1 MSAPHPPLTRG
12 RLVRVLGALTLLLA
26 AAALLAPLVGSAH
39 VDLRTALSGA
49 DATGRAI
56 LLHARLPRV
65 VAAIL
70 AGGTLAVVGVTL
82 QAVLRNP
89 LAEPYTLGVSG
100 GGALAASLCIAFGLD
115 AVLPAGTTLPVASMA
130 GSMGTMW
137 IVERL
142 ARGRGAL
149 SPGVLLLAGVGM
161 GVVASAGILL
171 ALHVADPLGGARVLR
186 WLMGGLDVAAWDLPA
201 VAGPVALL
209 AIVPILARGHTLNLL
224 SAGDET
230 AAALGV
236 DVARTTRRLYLAA
249 SIATGAVVA
258 IVGPIG
264 FVGLVVPHA
273 LRRALGPDHRLLVP
287 ASALGGATFLLVCD
301 TATRVA
307 FPASEPPVGV
317 VTALIGGPTLLALLL
332 RERRAALL

>member
-1 MSAPHPPLTRG
+1 MRAPPPPITTG
-12 RLVRVLGALTLLLA
+12 RLVRVLGVLGLALA
-26 AAALLAPLVGSAH
+26 AGTIVSPLVGSAE
-39 VDLRTALSGA
+39 VDLWRALSGA
-49 DATGRAI
+49 DATARAI
-56 LLHARLPRV
+56 LLQARLPRI
-65 VAAIL
+65 VAALL

-82 QAVLRNP
+82 QAVLKNP

-100 GGALAASLCIAFGLD
+100 GGALAAALSIAFGLD

-130 GSMGTMW
+130 GSLGTMA

-149 SPGVLLLAGVGM
+149 SPGVLLLAGVGI

-171 ALHVADPLGGARVLR
+171 SLHVADPMAGARVLR
-186 WLMGGLDVAAWDLPA
+186 WLMGGLDVAGWELVA
-201 VAGPVALL
+201 VASPVALVAL
-209 AIVPILARGHTLNLL
+209 VPMLARAHVLNLL

-230 AAALGV
+230 ASALGV
-236 DVARTTRRLYLAA
+236 DVPRTTRRLYFAA

-273 LRRALGPDHRLLVP
+273 LRRVLGPDHRLLAP
-287 ASALGGATFLLVCD
+287 AAALGGALFLLVCD
-301 TATRVA
+301 TATRWA

-317 VTALIGGPTLLALLL
+317 VTALIGGPTLLVLLL

>member
-1 MSAPHPPLTRG
+1 VRPALPPLTTG
-12 RLVRVLGALTLLLA
+12 RLLKVLAGLGLVLA
-26 AAALLAPLVGSAH
+26 GAALVSPLVGSAQ
-39 VDLRTALSGA
+39 VDLWAALSGA
-49 DATGRAI
+49 DRTGRAI
-56 LLHARLPRV
+56 LLHARLPRI
-65 VAAIL
+65 VAAVL

-100 GGALAASLCIAFGLD
+100 GGALAASLSIAFGLD
-115 AVLPAGTTLPVASMA
+115 ALLPAGATLPVASMV
-130 GSMGTMW
+130 GSLTTMW

-161 GVVASAGILL
+161 GVIASAGILL

-201 VAGPVALL
+201 VAGPVAVL
-209 AIVPILARGHTLNLL
+209 ALVPIVRRGHTLNLL

-236 DVARTTRRLYLAA
+236 DVPRTTRRLYLAS

-258 IVGPIG
+258 VVGPIG

-287 ASALGGATFLLVCD
+287 ASALGGAFFLLVCD
-301 TATRVA
+301 TATRLA
-307 FPASEPPVGV
+307 FPSSEPPVGV
-317 VTALIGGPTLLALLL
+317 VTALIGGPSLLVLLL

>member
-1 MSAPHPPLTRG
+1 MRPAHPPLTRA
-12 RLVRVLGALTLLLA
+12 RLARVVLTLGIVLA
-26 AAALLAPLVGSAH
+26 GAALLSPLVGSAH
-39 VDLRTALSGA
+39 VDLGRALSGA
-49 DATGRAI
+49 DRAGRAI
-56 LLHARLPRV
+56 LLYARLPRV

-100 GGALAASLCIAFGLD
+100 GGALAASLAIAFGLD
-115 AVLPAGTTLPVASMA
+115 ALLPAGVTLPVASMA
-130 GSMGTMW
+130 GSLGTMW

-142 ARGRGAL
+142 ARGKGAL

-161 GVVASAGILL
+161 GVIASAGILL

-201 VAGPVALL
+201 IAGPVA
-209 AIVPILARGHTLNLL
+209 ILALVPVVRRGHVLNLL
-224 SAGDET
+224 SAGDDT

-236 DVARTTRRLYLAA
+236 DVPRVTRRLYLAS

-258 IVGPIG
+258 VVGPIG

-287 ASALGGATFLLVCD
+287 ASAIGGGLFLLVCD

-317 VTALIGGPTLLALLL
+317 VTALIGGPTLLFLLL